1 MVRVIEPFFD
11 KAFIY
16 DSCANRKG
24 KGNLFALKRF
34 EKFRR
39 KVTKNYTSY
48 GYCLKADI
56 KHYFQEINH
65 EILLNILKREIKD
78 EKTIWLIESVIRER
92 GAREHDNCPK
102 GIPLGNLTSQFFA
115 NVYLNEFDQFV
126 KHQLKAKY
134 YVRYVDDFVILHET
148 KEQLEVWKKQIGEF
162 LKEKLKLQ
170 LHPEK
175 SKIIS
180 LSNGVDFV
188 GFRNFYYFNIPRKR
202 NIRKMLSKIKKYKNG
217 KLGKEKILES
227 FQGWN
232 AYAKWSDSLELRR
245 KVAREIYRR

>member
-92 GAREHDNCPK
+92 EAR
-102 GIPLGNLTSQFFA
+102 GNM
-115 NVYLNEFDQFV
+115 
-126 KHQLKAKY
+126 
-134 YVRYVDDFVILHET
+134 
-148 KEQLEVWKKQIGEF
+148 
-162 LKEKLKLQ
+162 
-170 LHPEK
+170 
-175 SKIIS
+175 IIA
-180 LSNGVDFV
+180 
-188 GFRNFYYFNIPRKR
+188 RR
-202 NIRKMLSKIKKYKNG
+202 
-217 KLGKEKILES
+217 
-227 FQGWN
+227 
-232 AYAKWSDSLELRR
+232 AYH
-245 KVAREIYRR
+245 